1 MKIILMLACCFAM
14 HAATAQELFTYS
26 EPASNMPSK
35 SFALRANNYLMQNK
49 ASGNYSYAFAPE
61 IMLGVSKK
69 LMFHAE
75 SFFGN
80 DVSRFK
86 FDGASVYA
94 KYRFYSEDEVHTHF
108 RMSLYGKAAVSNNAI
123 LQPAIDLAGRN
134 SGAELGIVTT
144 KLLNR
149 LALSAGGS
157 FVTAFNNAGSNKFPG
172 GFPGKNAFSYNL
184 AVGRLILPV
193 EYKSYEQA
201 NVNIMLE
208 MLGQTN
214 TTTGHTFID
223 LAPSLQFILLS
234 KIRLDAGYRFPVVTS
249 LSRIS
254 ERGFLMRIEYN
265 FFSFFK

>member
-1 MKIILMLACCFAM
+1 MKIILMFACCVAV

-35 SFALRANNYLMQNK
+35 SFALRANNYLMQNN

-69 LMFHAE
+69 LMFHTEA
-75 SFFGN
+75 FFGN
-80 DVSRFK
+80 NDRRFK
-86 FDGASVYA
+86 FDGASLYA
-94 KYRFYSEDEVHTHF
+94 KYRFFSEDEVHQHF

-134 SGAELGIVTT
+134 SGAELGIVAT
-144 KLLNR
+144 KLSNR

-157 FVTAFNNAGSNKFPG
+157 FVTAFDNAGRNKFPNV
-172 GFPGKNAFSYNL
+172 PQGKNAFSYNL
-184 AVGRLILPV
+184 AAGRLILPV
-193 EYKSYEQA
+193 EYRNYEQV

-214 TTTGHTFID
+214 TATGQTFID
-223 LAPSLQFILLS
+223 AAPSVQFILLS

-254 ERGFLMRIEYN
+254 ERGFLMRVEYN